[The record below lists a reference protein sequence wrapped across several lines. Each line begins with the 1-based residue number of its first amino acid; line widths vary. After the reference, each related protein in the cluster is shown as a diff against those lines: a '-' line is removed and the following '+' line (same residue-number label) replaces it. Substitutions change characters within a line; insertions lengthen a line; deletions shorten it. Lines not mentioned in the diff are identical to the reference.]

1 MVQLLIIL
9 CLTYYF
15 NTLVVMVVFISQV
28 LENDRRY
35 YVDFTEIRIIN
46 ALLSEKKNRKEEKK
60 INLGNSFFPF
70 LEYLIWIDS
79 NYRKELQGELSQS
92 DTILFKWCRFSNLD
106 FSDLRS
112 SPVVL

>member
-1 MVQLLIIL
+1 MHFYKRKKI
-9 CLTYYF
+9 
-15 NTLVVMVVFISQV
+15 
-28 LENDRRY
+28 EKKKRK
-35 YVDFTEIRIIN
+35 EIR
-46 ALLSEKKNRKEEKK
+46 EK
-60 INLGNSFFPF
+60 SCFPF

-92 DTILFKWCRFSNLD
+92 DTTLFKWCRCSNLD

>member
-15 NTLVVMVVFISQV
+15 NTLVVMVVFISQF

-46 ALLSEKKNRKEEKK
+46 ALL
-60 INLGNSFFPF
+60 
-70 LEYLIWIDS
+70 
-79 NYRKELQGELSQS
+79 
-92 DTILFKWCRFSNLD
+92 
-106 FSDLRS
+106 
-112 SPVVL
+112 

>member
-1 MVQLLIIL
+1 MHFYQ
-9 CLTYYF
+9 
-15 NTLVVMVVFISQV
+15 
-28 LENDRRY
+28 R
-35 YVDFTEIRIIN
+35 
-46 ALLSEKKNRKEEKK
+46 KKNRKEEKK
-60 INLGNSFFPF
+60 INSGNSFFPF